1 MEFNFEALKEP
12 RGLLRLLQ
20 WLFALVAFATCCD
33 FTVTFGFQINCK
45 EPELKGQQLQIL
57 ASYPYQ
63 IDHHEGFKYNDSMC
77 EKNKEDNSTVQTLTY
92 NFPGDFSS
100 DAQFYVF
107 VGVMTWLYSSATLAL
122 YIFYSNLYL
131 DEQKSYPKYD
141 LIIAAVLAFVWLCA
155 ASAWAHAVLGLRSIA
170 DVESYIFTDDNSP
183 CYKTDKDTFKN
194 LGISHCDPSVN
205 TGFSKANSS
214 VLIGFLNVFLWAS
227 NIWFLYKETSW
238 YNDRNQMPAPGSF
251 GP

>member
-1 MEFNFEALKEP
+1 MELNVEALKEP
-12 RGLLRLLQ
+12 RGLLRLMQ

-33 FTVTFGFQINCK
+33 FTVTFGFQIFCSDTKFPGK
-45 EPELKGQQLQIL
+45 EIKTI

-63 IDHHEGFKYNDSMC
+63 IDQQEAIQV
-77 EKNKEDNSTVQTLTY
+77 EKGLCNSTSQPLRY
-92 NFPGDFSS
+92 SFPGDYSS

-107 VGVMTWLYSSATLAL
+107 IGVITWLYSSATLAL

-141 LIIAAVLAFVWLCA
+141 LIIAAVLAFIWLCA
-155 ASAWAHAVLGLRSIA
+155 ASAWAHAVLGLRGIA
-170 DVESYIFTDDNSP
+170 DVESYIFTDTESP
-183 CYKTDKDTFKN
+183 CFKNGDTFN
-194 LGISHCDPSVN
+194 VTGISRCKWSVN

-227 NIWFLYKETSW
+227 NIWFLYKETTW
-238 YNDRNQMPAPGSF
+238 YNARNQMPAPGSL

>member
-33 FTVTFGFQINCK
+33 FTVTFGFKINCE
-45 EPELKGQQLQIL
+45 EPTLLGQDLKIT

-63 IDHHEGFKYNDSMC
+63 IDHYEGVKYDKSVC
-77 EKNKEDNSTVQTLTY
+77 EKKKEDSTSQPLTLTY

-100 DAQFYVF
+100 DAQFHVF

-141 LIIAAVLAFVWLCA
+141 LILAAVLAFVWLCA

-170 DVESYIFTDDNSP
+170 DVESYITTDEQSP
-183 CYKTDKDTFKN
+183 CHTGNIYNVTGIKDCN
-194 LGISHCDPSVN
+194 SSIN